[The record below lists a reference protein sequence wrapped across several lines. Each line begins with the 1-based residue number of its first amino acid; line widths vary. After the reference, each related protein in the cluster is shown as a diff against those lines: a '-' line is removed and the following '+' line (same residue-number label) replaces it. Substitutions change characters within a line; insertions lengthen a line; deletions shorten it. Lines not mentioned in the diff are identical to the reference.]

1 MMPKNKRLELAVGFF
16 LLLGL
21 MALLVLALK
30 VSSLGLHTSV
40 KNYQVTAVFDNIGD
54 LKVRAPVT
62 LSGVHIG
69 EVTQIHI
76 NPKTFK
82 AMVSLAI
89 FQNQTHLPE
98 DSSASIYTQGLL
110 GSNYISLT
118 PGFDDQHVLQ
128 NGSTITNTHS
138 ALILEN
144 LIGQFLFSINK
155 SDEAGSKSR

>member
-1 MMPKNKRLELAVGFF
+1 MPKDKRLELAVGVF

-30 VSSLGLHTSV
+30 VSSLGLPTGV

-62 LSGVHIG
+62 LSGVRIG
-69 EVTQIHI
+69 EVTQIRI
-76 NPKTFK
+76 DPKTFK
-82 AMVSLAI
+82 AMVSLAL
-89 FQNQTHLPE
+89 FQTQTHLPE

-110 GSNYISLT
+110 GSNYISLS

-144 LIGQFLFSINK
+144 LIGQFLFNVNK
-155 SDEAGSKSR
+155 SDKKT

>member
-1 MMPKNKRLELAVGFF
+1 MPKNKRLELAVGFF

-30 VSSLGLHTSV
+30 VSSLGLHTGV

-155 SDEAGSKSR
+155 SDKKT